1 MVGPMDRPSEPWY
14 SGSLDEISKEFD
26 DAIKKVN
33 RSNVSN
39 VGSLVRTSQVFDEDL
54 THLTLDAGKKFIETI
69 LYFAG
74 EYFDATLVEF
84 DEETDMEIT
93 TEPAVTNPSTDESGP
108 IASGSGGTSNI
119 ETRVTKIEMDTKAR
133 NHNDSM
139 VTARIREEIDW
150 MMNVKKEDKLIVTGF
165 VSQAAMPT
173 DRVEK
178 KNWLNAVA
186 GEALNFL
193 VEGSA
198 GGIQFVTA
206 GRQIANGLPTMLEV
220 KMRTREM
227 AINIRKE
234 YAKKKKEKIEM
245 GNLFVANS
253 VTLATRVRTD
263 ILKAIGTKCSNAEFE
278 MFVVGFTSRPVL
290 QMKRKDGSGQSA
302 LTFAD
307 AVAKFGRL
315 MSRGDLQQA
324 YGRAGTSFA
333 GQMQQNFVVLHDRDG
348 GMAVQRPES
357 RGVPAQ
363 TMGGGKKRQL
373 ESPTPAPAKKIYGKT
388 QGKKDEPKK
397 KK

>member
-33 RSNVSN
+33 RSNVSKI
-39 VGSLVRTSQVFDEDL
+39 GSLVRTSQVFDEDL

-93 TEPAVTNPSTDESGP
+93 TEPAVTNRITDESGP
-108 IASGSGGTSNI
+108 IASGSGETSNI

-193 VEGSA
+193 VAESA
-198 GGIQFVTA
+198 DGIQFVTA

-290 QMKRKDGSGQSA
+290 QVKRKDGSGQSA

-363 TMGGGKKRQL
+363 IMGGGKKRQL
-373 ESPTPAPAKKIYGKT
+373 ESPTPAPAKRTYGKN
-388 QGKKDEPKK
+388 QGKKDVPEKK
-397 KK
+397 K

>member
-33 RSNVSN
+33 RSNVSKI
-39 VGSLVRTSQVFDEDL
+39 GSLVRTSQVFDEDL

-93 TEPAVTNPSTDESGP
+93 TEPAVTNPITDESGP
-108 IASGSGGTSNI
+108 IASGSGETSNI

-193 VEGSA
+193 VAESA
-198 GGIQFVTA
+198 DGIQFVTA

-234 YAKKKKEKIEM
+234 YAKKKKDKIEM

-290 QMKRKDGSGQSA
+290 QVKRKDGSGQSA

-363 TMGGGKKRQL
+363 IMGGEKKRQL
-373 ESPTPAPAKKIYGKT
+373 NSPNPAPAKRTYGKK
-388 QGKKDEPKK
+388 QGKKDGPEKK
-397 KK
+397 K